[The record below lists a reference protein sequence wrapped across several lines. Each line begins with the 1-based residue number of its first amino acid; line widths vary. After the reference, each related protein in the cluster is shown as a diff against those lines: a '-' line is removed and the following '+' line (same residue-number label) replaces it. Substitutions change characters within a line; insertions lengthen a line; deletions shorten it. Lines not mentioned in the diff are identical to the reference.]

1 MVHRSRTTIWA
12 ALAAALMLP
21 SIGAAQDVAPVT
33 ASVTAPMTAPVAPTF
48 VMAPAAVNVTA
59 AAPSTMAPDRATGPL
74 TTARAV
80 GLQHVFA
87 DSATAPMMKRKKSR
101 SSSVTLMVFGLAT
114 LLVGTVVDGDTGTV
128 IVLTGAGIGL
138 VGLYRYLNQ

>member
-1 MVHRSRTTIWA
+1 MVYRFRTTVLA
-12 ALAAALMLP
+12 SLAAALLLP
-21 SIGAAQDVAPVT
+21 SIGAAQDVAP
-33 ASVTAPMTAPVAPTF
+33 APTPVAPTL
-48 VMAPAAVNVTA
+48 VMSPATVSAPS
-59 AAPSTMAPDRATGPL
+59 AAPSAMTPAQDVGPL

-80 GLQHVFA
+80 GLQHYFA
-87 DSATAPMMKRKKSR
+87 DSATAPMMKMKKGH
-101 SSSVTLMVFGLAT
+101 SSSVTLMVVGLAT

>member
-1 MVHRSRTTIWA
+1 MIHRTRTTVLA
-12 ALAAALMLP
+12 ALAAALLLP
-21 SIGAAQDVAPVT
+21 SITSAQDLAPVT
-33 ASVTAPMTAPVAPTF
+33 APTAPTL
-48 VMAPAAVNVTA
+48 VMAPATVGAPA
-59 AAPSTMAPDRATGPL
+59 ATPSTMTIDSAAGPL

-80 GLQHVFA
+80 GLQHYFA
-87 DSATAPMMKRKKSR
+87 DSATAPMMKMKKSR

>member
-1 MVHRSRTTIWA
+1 MAHRSRTTLLA
-12 ALAAALMLP
+12 ALAASLILP
-21 SIGAAQDVAPVT
+21 SIGTAQDLAPATAPVT
-33 ASVTAPMTAPVAPTF
+33 IPVTAPTVPTVPTAPTTMVLDT
-48 VMAPAAVNVTA
+48 AV
-59 AAPSTMAPDRATGPL
+59 GPL

-80 GLQHVFA
+80 GLQRYVA
-87 DSATAPMMKRKKSR
+87 DSATVPMLHMKKSR
-101 SSSVTLMVFGLAT
+101 NSSVTLMVFGLAT

>member
-1 MVHRSRTTIWA
+1 MVHRSRTTVLA

-21 SIGAAQDVAPVT
+21 SIGSAQDIAP
-33 ASVTAPMTAPVAPTF
+33 
-48 VMAPAAVNVTA
+48 VMAPAAPTLV
-59 AAPSTMAPDRATGPL
+59 MAPATVSVPATMSLDSATGPL
-74 TTARAV
+74 TTTRAV
-80 GLQHVFA
+80 GLQRYVA
-87 DSATAPMMKRKKSR
+87 DSATAPMMHMKKSR
-101 SSSVTLMVFGLAT
+101 NSSVTLMVFGLAT

>member
-1 MVHRSRTTIWA
+1 MVHRSRTTLLA
-12 ALAAALMLP
+12 AFAAALMLP
-21 SIGAAQDVAPVT
+21 SIGTAQDLAPI
-33 ASVTAPMTAPVAPTF
+33 AAPAAAPTLVMSPATVTAPVAAPT
-48 VMAPAAVNVTA
+48 V
-59 AAPSTMAPDRATGPL
+59 STLDNAGPL
-74 TTARAV
+74 TSTRAV
-80 GLQHVFA
+80 GLQRYVA
-87 DSATAPMMKRKKSR
+87 DSATAPMMKMKKSR

>member
-1 MVHRSRTTIWA
+1 MAHRSRTTLLA
-12 ALAAALMLP
+12 ALAASLILP
-21 SIGAAQDVAPVT
+21 SIGTAQDFAPATAQVT
-33 ASVTAPMTAPVAPTF
+33 IPATAPTAPTAPTTM
-48 VMAPAAVNVTA
+48 VLDTAV
-59 AAPSTMAPDRATGPL
+59 GPL

-80 GLQHVFA
+80 GLQRYVA
-87 DSATAPMMKRKKSR
+87 DSATAPMLHMKKSR
-101 SSSVTLMVFGLAT
+101 NSSVTLMVFGLAT

>member
-1 MVHRSRTTIWA
+1 MSHRSRTSILA
-12 ALAAALMLP
+12 ALAAVLMLP
-21 SIGAAQDVAPVT
+21 SISAAQDLAPV
-33 ASVTAPMTAPVAPTF
+33 SAPAGAPALVVSPTMMTAPTVTPN
-48 VMAPAAVNVTA
+48 AVTLHTA
-59 AAPSTMAPDRATGPL
+59 AGPL
-74 TTARAV
+74 ASTRPV
-80 GLQHVFA
+80 GLQRYVA
-87 DSATAPMMKRKKSR
+87 DSATAPMTDMKKSR

>member
-1 MVHRSRTTIWA
+1 MVHRSRTTILA

-21 SIGAAQDVAPVT
+21 SISAAQDL
-33 ASVTAPMTAPVAPTF
+33 APVAPPVNAPTL
-48 VMAPAAVNVTA
+48 VMSPTTA
-59 AAPSTMAPDRATGPL
+59 AAPSVTSAAPTLDNAAGPL
-74 TTARAV
+74 ASTRAV
-80 GLQHVFA
+80 GLQRYVA
-87 DSATAPMMKRKKSR
+87 DSATAPMTNMKKSR

>member
-1 MVHRSRTTIWA
+1 MVHRSRTTVLA

-21 SIGAAQDVAPVT
+21 SIASAQNIAPVI
-33 ASVTAPMTAPVAPTF
+33 APAAPTL
-48 VMAPAAVNVTA
+48 VMAPATVSAPA
-59 AAPSTMAPDRATGPL
+59 AMPSTMTLDSAAGPL
-74 TTARAV
+74 ATPRAV
-80 GLQHVFA
+80 GLQRYVA
-87 DSATAPMMKRKKSR
+87 DSATAPMMHMKKSR

>member
-1 MVHRSRTTIWA
+1 MVHRTRTTVLA

-21 SIGAAQDVAPVT
+21 SIGAAQDIAPVT
-33 ASVTAPMTAPVAPTF
+33 APTAPTL
-48 VMAPAAVNVTA
+48 VMAPATVSVPVAT
-59 AAPSTMAPDRATGPL
+59 PSTMTIDSAAGPL
-74 TTARAV
+74 TTTRAV
-80 GLQHVFA
+80 GLQRYVA
-87 DSATAPMMKRKKSR
+87 DSATAPTMMMKKSR

>member
-21 SIGAAQDVAPVT
+21 SIGAAQDLAPL
-33 ASVTAPMTAPVAPTF
+33 ASSAAPMIIMAPTL
-48 VMAPAAVNVTA
+48 VNA
-59 AAPSTMAPDRATGPL
+59 LASAPSTMTPDRATGPL

-80 GLQHVFA
+80 GLQHFFA
-87 DSATAPMMKRKKSR
+87 DSATAPMMKMKKSR

>member
-1 MVHRSRTTIWA
+1 MVHRFRTTVLA
-12 ALAAALMLP
+12 AFAAALTLP
-21 SIGAAQDVAPVT
+21 SIGSAQDIAP
-33 ASVTAPMTAPVAPTF
+33 ATAPAAPTF
-48 VMAPAAVNVTA
+48 VMAPATVSLPV
-59 AAPSTMAPDRATGPL
+59 AAPSTMTLGSAAGPL
-74 TTARAV
+74 TTTRAV
-80 GLQHVFA
+80 GLQRYVA
-87 DSATAPMMKRKKSR
+87 DSATAPTMMLKKSR

>member
-1 MVHRSRTTIWA
+1 MVHRTRTTVLA

-21 SIGAAQDVAPVT
+21 SIATAQELAPVT
-33 ASVTAPMTAPVAPTF
+33 APTAPTL
-48 VMAPAAVNVTA
+48 VMSPATVSAPAAT
-59 AAPSTMAPDRATGPL
+59 PSTMTNESVAGPL

-80 GLQHVFA
+80 GLQHYFA
-87 DSATAPMMKRKKSR
+87 DSATAPMMKMKKSR
-101 SSSVTLMVFGLAT
+101 NSSVTLMVFGLAT

>member
-1 MVHRSRTTIWA
+1 MVHRTRTTVLA
-12 ALAAALMLP
+12 ALAAALLLP
-21 SIGAAQDVAPVT
+21 SIGSAQDLAPVT
-33 ASVTAPMTAPVAPTF
+33 APTAPTAPTL
-48 VMAPAAVNVTA
+48 VMSPATVS
-59 AAPSTMAPDRATGPL
+59 APSATPSTITIDSAAGPL

-80 GLQHVFA
+80 GLQHYFA
-87 DSATAPMMKRKKSR
+87 DSATAPMMKMKKSR
-101 SSSVTLMVFGLAT
+101 NSSVTLMVFGLAT

>member
-1 MVHRSRTTIWA
+1 MVHRSRTTVLA

-21 SIGAAQDVAPVT
+21 SIGAAQDI
-33 ASVTAPMTAPVAPTF
+33 
-48 VMAPAAVNVTA
+48 APAAAPAAPTLVMSPATVSMPTA
-59 AAPSTMAPDRATGPL
+59 AMSTTTPDGATAAGPL

-80 GLQHVFA
+80 GLQRFVA
-87 DSATAPMMKRKKSR
+87 DSATAPTMTLKKSR
-101 SSSVTLMVFGLAT
+101 SSSVTLMAVGLAT

>member
-33 ASVTAPMTAPVAPTF
+33 APVAPTF
-48 VMAPAAVNVTA
+48 VMAPAAVSVTA
-59 AAPSTMAPDRATGPL
+59 AVPSTMTPDRATGPL

-87 DSATAPMMKRKKSR
+87 DSATAPMMKMKKSR

>member
-1 MVHRSRTTIWA
+1 MAHRSRTTLLA
-12 ALAAALMLP
+12 ALAASLILP
-21 SIGAAQDVAPVT
+21 SIGTAQDFAPATAPVT
-33 ASVTAPMTAPVAPTF
+33 IPVTALTAPTAPT
-48 VMAPAAVNVTA
+48 VPTVPTAPTTMVLDTAV
-59 AAPSTMAPDRATGPL
+59 GPL

-80 GLQHVFA
+80 GLQRYVA
-87 DSATAPMMKRKKSR
+87 DSATVPMLHMKKSR
-101 SSSVTLMVFGLAT
+101 NSSVTLMVFGLAT

>member
-1 MVHRSRTTIWA
+1 MVHRSRITVWA
-12 ALAAALMLP
+12 VLAAALMLP
-21 SIGAAQDVAPVT
+21 SIGAAQDLAP
-33 ASVTAPMTAPVAPTF
+33 ATAPVAPTI
-48 VMAPAAVNVTA
+48 VLAPAAASISA
-59 AAPSTMAPDRATGPL
+59 AAPSTMTPETATGPL

-80 GLQHVFA
+80 GLQHYFA
-87 DSATAPMMKRKKSR
+87 DSATAPMMKMKKSR
-101 SSSVTLMVFGLAT
+101 NSSVTLMVFGLAT

>member
-1 MVHRSRTTIWA
+1 MVYRSRTTVLA
-12 ALAAALMLP
+12 ALAAALLLP
-21 SIGAAQDVAPVT
+21 SIGAAQDLAPVT
-33 ASVTAPMTAPVAPTF
+33 APAAPTL
-48 VMAPAAVNVTA
+48 VMSPATVSVPT
-59 AAPSTMAPDRATGPL
+59 AAPSIMTPDSAVGPL

-80 GLQHVFA
+80 GLQHYFA
-87 DSATAPMMKRKKSR
+87 DSATAPTMTMKKSR
-101 SSSVTLMVFGLAT
+101 NSSVTLMVFGLAT

>member
-1 MVHRSRTTIWA
+1 MVNRSRTTVLA
-12 ALAAALMLP
+12 ALTSALLLP
-21 SIGAAQDVAPVT
+21 SISTAQHVAAVTGSTAPTVFVAPATVG
-33 ASVTAPMTAPVAPTF
+33 
-48 VMAPAAVNVTA
+48 APAAI
-59 AAPSTMAPDRATGPL
+59 APDSATGAL

-80 GLQHVFA
+80 GLQRYVA
-87 DSATAPMMKRKKSR
+87 DSATAPMMTMKSSR

-114 LLVGTVVDGDTGTV
+114 LLVGTVVNGDTGTV

>member
-1 MVHRSRTTIWA
+1 MVHRSRTTILA

-21 SIGAAQDVAPVT
+21 SIGSAQDIAPVI
-33 ASVTAPMTAPVAPTF
+33 APAAPTL
-48 VMAPAAVNVTA
+48 VMAPATVSVPTA
-59 AAPSTMAPDRATGPL
+59 TPSTMTLDSATGPL
-74 TTARAV
+74 TTTRAV
-80 GLQHVFA
+80 GLQRYVA
-87 DSATAPMMKRKKSR
+87 DSATAPMMHMKKSR
-101 SSSVTLMVFGLAT
+101 NSSVTLMVFGLAT

>member
-33 ASVTAPMTAPVAPTF
+33 APVAPTF
-48 VMAPAAVNVTA
+48 VMAPAAVSVTA
-59 AAPSTMAPDRATGPL
+59 AAPSTMTPDRATGPL

-87 DSATAPMMKRKKSR
+87 DSATAPMMKMKKSR